1 MRLHLTKPSLTYWS
15 NYVGKTNLF
24 KNRFDLFLYYPKLIH
39 FLNNSLIVK
48 YKILTLHVFNFVI
61 FLCLYLPGFSMYEMF
76 WAKQFLLNVSIMRLL
91 SLDIFFTFNVHNV
104 YYMAFIFLWNVPY
117 DFYCVSWNV
126 NFGFFKKDLQWALI
140 SFLTFLNSISDLFV
154 KSILSY
160 GMTSYTFQDFIKEEI
175 NQSWKMIPVFYY
187 TTS

>member
-1 MRLHLTKPSLTYWS
+1 
-15 NYVGKTNLF
+15 
-24 KNRFDLFLYYPKLIH
+24 
-39 FLNNSLIVK
+39 
-48 YKILTLHVFNFVI
+48 
-61 FLCLYLPGFSMYEMF
+61 
-76 WAKQFLLNVSIMRLL
+76 MRLL

-104 YYMAFIFLWNVPY
+104 CYMAFIFLWNVPY

-160 GMTSYTFQDFIKEEI
+160 GMTSYTFQDFIKRRNRPILKNDTCFLLHYKLGLSRNFALKFISSTLIVI
-175 NQSWKMIPVFYY
+175 NVRFYLF
-187 TTS
+187 